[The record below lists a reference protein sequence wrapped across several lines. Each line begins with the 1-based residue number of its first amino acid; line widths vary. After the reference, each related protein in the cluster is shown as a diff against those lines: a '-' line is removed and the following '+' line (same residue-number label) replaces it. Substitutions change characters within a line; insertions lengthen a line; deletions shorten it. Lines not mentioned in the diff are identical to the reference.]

1 MRHHL
6 LFSVFPVLSLLAV
19 ACATTHA
26 PGAPEGFRAQL
37 DEDWKYWMAQYPE
50 TATAVGYPG
59 QNARWTDYSPAAIDA
74 RAAYS
79 EKERPADCG
88 HRSCQPRPPSDQVNY
103 DLYRDLLQ
111 TAVAGPRVPQ
121 RRHAHPR
128 RHAA

>member
-37 DEDWKYWMAQYPE
+37 DDDWKYWMAQYPE

-59 QNARWTDYSPAAIDA
+59 QNARWTDYSPPAIDA
-74 RAAYS
+74 RAAYLKNS
-79 EKERPADCG
+79 VQRIAASIVPA
-88 HRSCQPRPPSDQVNY
+88 
-103 DLYRDLLQ
+103 
-111 TAVAGPRVPQ
+111 
-121 RRHAHPR
+121 
-128 RHAA
+128 